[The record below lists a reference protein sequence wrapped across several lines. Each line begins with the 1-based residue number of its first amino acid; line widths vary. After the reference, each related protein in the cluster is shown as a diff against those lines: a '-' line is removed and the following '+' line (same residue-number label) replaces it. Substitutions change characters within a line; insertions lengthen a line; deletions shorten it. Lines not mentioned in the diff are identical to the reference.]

1 MLSFNLILKYWWF
14 DNLGVHAKHIKN
26 RIIAD
31 EINLEQKKPQ
41 ESAFLYCFDFYSL
54 MIKAIN
60 KKSYIYMLVIRIL
73 IIMS

>member
-1 MLSFNLILKYWWF
+1 
-14 DNLGVHAKHIKN
+14 VHAKHIKN

-60 KKSYIYMLVIRIL
+60 KKS
-73 IIMS
+73 